1 MNMVTRSV
9 LGHLHMR
16 KQNAQS
22 TGLAFKK
29 ENERSTS
36 GRGARASVP
45 NKVPQDFGPV
55 TALGPRFSIPVA
67 RQ

>member
-9 LGHLHMR
+9 LGHLQMR
-16 KQNAQS
+16 KQSAQS

-36 GRGARASVP
+36 AHGARASVP

>member
-1 MNMVTRSV
+1 MNMVTSSV

-16 KQNAQS
+16 KQSAQS
-22 TGLAFKK
+22 TGLAFKE
-29 ENERSTS
+29 ENEGSAS
-36 GRGARASVP
+36 ARGARASVP

-55 TALGPRFSIPVA
+55 TALEPKFSIPVA